1 MGKKK
6 STALIVLITIVLV
19 GLLFLSFTPT
29 FPVKSPNSFRSLLS
43 IVDLGRDL
51 DGGYYT
57 VYYPEGVISKAEF
70 ETLKAEYDYV
80 ASNTEEGQTP
90 SVENPEEN
98 YTAYKGIYLSNDI
111 YASDTGVTE
120 TFASQFDTA
129 LKAVQARYEG
139 MGFSDYSVRVQDDY
153 TIRVEIPKLDHD
165 DYTAESLAQ
174 SIFSLFS
181 YTGDIL
187 FTDAS
192 TRDGTSTVEMAGS
205 SENLSRASI
214 ADAGDSGYAVVLHFT
229 SAGREA
235 FRELTSTLA
244 SASSDS
250 SSSSSSSS
258 TLYIYVGDDQVMG
271 AGVSEEMNQSSV
283 SVTGGYTREQAQAI
297 ASLINSAIAED
308 DVIGFDFESPE
319 YYSMDALTGTN
330 TALIA
335 AICIGVLFVAM
346 IVFSLVKF
354 KGMGLAH
361 TYGFVTFLVA
371 VVACISLI
379 PGIQLTL
386 GGIAAILLASAML
399 VSCNYYAFNN
409 IKKEF
414 ATGKTLT
421 ASVKSG
427 YKKSLAFT
435 IDAHAI
441 LVLASLAIWLIATGA
456 AKFMALIFLLSI
468 AISAVCTLLVTRF
481 YLYMFVAQPKNKIAF
496 VGFKREETEDE

>member
-29 FPVKSPNSFRSLLS
+29 FSVKSPNSFRSLLS

-57 VYYPEGVISKAEF
+57 VYYPEGVISKAEY

-98 YTAYKGIYLSNDI
+98 YTVYKGIYLSNDI
-111 YASDTGVTE
+111 YASDAGVTE

-139 MGFSDYSVRVQDDY
+139 MGFSDFSVRVQ
-153 TIRVEIPKLDHD
+153 D

-174 SIFSLFS
+174 SIFTLFS
-181 YTGDIL
+181 YSGDIL

-192 TRDGTSTVEMAGS
+192 TRGGTSTVQMEGS

-258 TLYIYVGDDQVMG
+258 SSTLYIYVGDDQVMG

-297 ASLINSAIAED
+297 ASLINSSIDED

-435 IDAHAI
+435 IDVHAI

-481 YLYMFVAQPKNKIAF
+481 YLYMFMAQPKNKIAF

>member
-1 MGKKK
+1 M
-6 STALIVLITIVLV
+6 
-19 GLLFLSFTPT
+19 
-29 FPVKSPNSFRSLLS
+29 
-43 IVDLGRDL
+43 
-51 DGGYYT
+51 
-57 VYYPEGVISKAEF
+57 
-70 ETLKAEYDYV
+70 
-80 ASNTEEGQTP
+80 
-90 SVENPEEN
+90 
-98 YTAYKGIYLSNDI
+98 
-111 YASDTGVTE
+111 
-120 TFASQFDTA
+120 
-129 LKAVQARYEG
+129 
-139 MGFSDYSVRVQDDY
+139 QDDY

-192 TRDGTSTVEMAGS
+192 TRDGTFNVQMEGS

-244 SASSDS
+244 SSSSDS

-481 YLYMFVAQPKNKIAF
+481 YLYMFMAQPKNKIAF